1 MIKRF
6 ADRLLKWYCHP
17 DYYSDISGDLEEIY
31 LRNLDDEI
39 SYAGWRH
46 FIQVILLFRP
56 SLLKDFGQDS
66 ILKDTGMLKNYFKI
80 SVRNLMRHKTY
91 TAINVIGLAVGLA
104 AFLLINQYVTYE
116 RSYDSHHRD
125 ADQIYRL
132 TTDMIVDG
140 VLGTR
145 DAMSYNPSGKVLTE
159 GFEEIQEYTL
169 TYNNGGLNTRKDE
182 ELVRETEVKMV
193 DEHFVDFFGFDVL
206 AGHSETML
214 KDPFSLVLTK
224 EKAKFYFGDEDPIGK
239 TIHVFSGFDRPF
251 KVTGIIDEIPRNT
264 HYKFTVLMSISS
276 IQDRLDAEGWRA
288 FNYYTYLRLKPG
300 TNVADLQERMIPVK
314 ETHLGKNP
322 LFFNLQPIQEIHL
335 KSEMTY
341 EPETPGSAKS
351 VNFLEIIS
359 IFILAIA
366 WVNYVN
372 LSTAKAVDRAKEVGL
387 RKVIGAR
394 KVQIRG
400 QFLLESFLINFMG
413 ALLALI
419 AAELAVPFF
428 NQLIGEEILGNLI
441 LNHSFLIKL
450 GIFAL
455 IGTLVSGFY
464 PALFLS
470 NFGIVTVLKGKF
482 RTSKNGIFL
491 RKALVVGQF
500 AASLILIAGTFIV
513 IQQVDYMRTA
523 DIGMNTEQ
531 VVGFRNPRF
540 GNVSFEV
547 VQDRLKSFHNQL
559 RSNPNILGIATTNSL
574 PGGKSNEIGSTSG
587 DSRIVGLTEPV
598 QSTTYIHNVDDAYFS
613 LLDIEILEGRN
624 FNAKMASDSSAV
636 ILNETFVK
644 RAGLKLGD
652 EIINQKL
659 MFGDDPENEK
669 YTIIGVIKDANR
681 SSLQMGVEPT
691 AYFFQPFL
699 SRSMVKLSGNNV
711 RETVAFVENTW
722 KEFFPNSALDYAFL
736 DDRFDQLYA
745 NDKRFGAV
753 FGAFSGFAL
762 LVAILGLFGLSSFM
776 ASQRTKEVGVR
787 KVLGASIPHIVS
799 IFYKEFL
806 ILIGVAALI
815 GLPTVFFTM
824 SGWLSNYAYRIDFPW
839 IVLVLA
845 IVVLLVS
852 AFLTVGYQVW
862 RVAVLN
868 PAKTLKYE

>member
-39 SYAGWRH
+39 SHAGWRH

-159 GFEEIQEYTL
+159 GFEEVQEYTL

-193 DEHFVDFFGFDVL
+193 DEYFVDFFGFDVL

-214 KDPFSLVLTK
+214 KEPFSLVLTK
-224 EKAKFYFGDEDPIGK
+224 EKAKFYFGEEDPIGK
-239 TIHVFSGFDRPF
+239 TIHVFSGFDRAF
-251 KVTGIIDEIPRNT
+251 KVTGVIDEIPRNT
-264 HYKFTVLMSISS
+264 HYKFTMLISIAS

-288 FNYYTYLRLKPG
+288 FNYYTFLRLKPG
-300 TNVADLQERMIPVK
+300 TDVADLEERLIPVK
-314 ETHLGKNP
+314 ETHLKNAP

-394 KVQIRG
+394 KLQIRG
-400 QFLLESFLINFMG
+400 QFLFESFLINLMG

-441 LNHSFLIKL
+441 LNQSFLIKL
-450 GIFAL
+450 GFFAL
-455 IGTLVSGFY
+455 IGTMVSGFY

-482 RTSKNGIFL
+482 RTSKNGVFL

-513 IQQVDYMRTA
+513 IKQVDHMRTA
-523 DIGMNTEQ
+523 DLGMNTDQ
-531 VVGFRNPRF
+531 VLGFRNPRINREEYN
-540 GNVSFEV
+540 GRL
-547 VQDRLKSFHNQL
+547 DRFYNLL
-559 RSNPNILGIATTNSL
+559 RSNPNIVDISTTASL
-574 PGGKSNEIGSTSG
+574 PGGGSNEISSTSG
-587 DSRIVGLTEPV
+587 DSRIIGLSGTV
-598 QSTTYIHNVDDAYFS
+598 TSTTYMHSVDDKYFE
-613 LLDIEILEGRN
+613 LLDVHFLVGRN
-624 FNAKMASDSSAV
+624 FDKQLASDTISV

-644 RAGLKLGD
+644 RAGLEAGERLL
-652 EIINQKL
+652 NQKL
-659 MFGDDPENEK
+659 IFGGDPENTK
-669 YTIIGVIKDANR
+669 YRIVGVIKDANR
-681 SSLQMGVEPT
+681 GSLKNGVEPT
-691 AYFFQPFL
+691 AYFYQPYL
-699 SRSMVKLSGNNV
+699 GRTMVKISSNDISGTIKFI
-711 RETVAFVENTW
+711 ESSW
-722 KEFFPNSALDYAFL
+722 KEIYPNSALEYSFL

-762 LVAILGLFGLSSFM
+762 LVATLGLFGLSSFM

-787 KVLGASIPHIVS
+787 KVLGASIAHIVS

-815 GLPTVFFTM
+815 GMPAVFFSM
-824 SGWLSNYAYRIDFPW
+824 NSWLSNYAYRIDFPW

>member
-31 LRNLDDEI
+31 LRNLDDEF
-39 SYAGWRH
+39 SHAGWRH

-116 RSYDSHHRD
+116 RSYDSHHKD

-159 GFEEIQEYTL
+159 GFEEVQEYTL

-214 KDPFSLVLTK
+214 KEPFSLVLTK
-224 EKAKFYFGDEDPIGK
+224 EKAKFYFGEEDPIGK

-251 KVTGIIDEIPRNT
+251 KVTGVIDEVPRNT
-264 HYKFTVLMSISS
+264 HYKFTMLISITS

-288 FNYYTYLRLKPG
+288 FNYYTFLRLKPG
-300 TNVADLQERMIPVK
+300 TDVADLEERLIPVK
-314 ETHLGKNP
+314 ETHLKNAP

-394 KVQIRG
+394 KLQIRG
-400 QFLLESFLINFMG
+400 QYLFESFLINFMG
-413 ALLALI
+413 AILALI

-441 LNHSFLIKL
+441 LNQSFLIKL
-450 GIFAL
+450 GFFAL
-455 IGTLVSGFY
+455 IGTMVSGFY

-482 RTSKNGIFL
+482 RTSKNGVFL

-513 IQQVDYMRTA
+513 IKQVDHMRTA
-523 DIGMNTEQ
+523 DLGMNTEQ
-531 VVGFRNPRF
+531 VLGFRNPRINREEYN
-540 GNVSFEV
+540 GRL
-547 VQDRLKSFHNQL
+547 DRFYNLL
-559 RSNPNILGIATTNSL
+559 RSNPNIVDISTTASL
-574 PGGKSNEIGSTSG
+574 PGGGSNEISSTSG
-587 DSRIVGLTEPV
+587 DSRIMGLSGTV
-598 QSTTYIHNVDDAYFS
+598 TSTTYMHSVDDKYFE
-613 LLDIEILEGRN
+613 LLDVHFLVGRN
-624 FNAKMASDSSAV
+624 FDKQLASDTISV

-644 RAGLKLGD
+644 RAGLEAGERLL
-652 EIINQKL
+652 NQKL
-659 MFGDDPENEK
+659 VFGDDPENTK
-669 YTIIGVIKDANR
+669 YRIVGVIKDANR
-681 SSLQMGVEPT
+681 GSLKNGVEPT
-691 AYFFQPFL
+691 AYFYQPYL
-699 SRSMVKLSGNNV
+699 GRTMVKISSNDISGTIKFI
-711 RETVAFVENTW
+711 ESSW
-722 KEFFPNSALDYAFL
+722 KEIYPNSALDYSFL

-762 LVAILGLFGLSSFM
+762 LVATLGLFGLSSFM

-787 KVLGASIPHIVS
+787 KVLGASIAHIVS

-806 ILIGVAALI
+806 ILIGIAALI
-815 GLPTVFFTM
+815 GMPAVFFSM
-824 SGWLSNYAYRIDFPW
+824 NSWLSNYAYRIDFPW
-839 IVLVLA
+839 FVMVLA
-845 IVVLLVS
+845 LGVILVS
-852 AFLTVGYQVW
+852 AFFTVGYQVW
-862 RVAVLN
+862 RVAILN

>member
-31 LRNLDDEI
+31 IRNKNNQVGQT
-39 SYAGWRH
+39 GWRH
-46 FIQVILLFRP
+46 LAQVILLFRP
-56 SLLKDFGQDS
+56 SLLKDFGQNS
-66 ILKDTGMLKNYFKI
+66 ILKDTGMLRNYFKI
-80 SVRNLMRHKTY
+80 SVRNLMRHKSY

-104 AFLLINQYVTYE
+104 AFLLIYEYVSYE
-116 RSYDSHHRD
+116 RSYDSFHKNP
-125 ADQIYRL
+125 DQIYRL

-159 GFEEIQEYTL
+159 GFEEVQAYTL
-169 TYNNGGLNTRKDE
+169 SYNTGGLNVRKNE

-193 DEHFVDFFGFDVL
+193 DEHFIDFFGFNVL
-206 AGHSETML
+206 SGHSAAML
-214 KDPFSLVLTK
+214 KDPYSLVLTK
-224 EKAKFYFGDEDPIGK
+224 EKARFYFGDKDPVGQ
-239 TIHVFSGFDRPF
+239 TIHVFSGFDRDF
-251 KVTGIIDEIPRNT
+251 KVTGVIEDVPRNT
-264 HYKFTVLMSISS
+264 HYKFSVLMSISS
-276 IQDRLDAEGWRA
+276 IQDRLDREDWQA

-300 TNVADLQERMIPVK
+300 TDIDDLEQRMIPVK

-322 LFFNLQPIQEIHL
+322 LFFNLQPIQDIHL

-351 VNFLEIIS
+351 VNFLEVIS

-394 KVQIRG
+394 KTQIRG
-400 QFLLESFLINFMG
+400 QFLFESFLINFLG
-413 ALLALI
+413 AMLALI
-419 AAELAVPFF
+419 VAELSVPFF
-428 NQLIGEEILGNLI
+428 NELVGEEILNNLI
-441 LNHSFLIKL
+441 FNQSFLLKL
-450 GIFAL
+450 GLFTV

-482 RTSKNGIFL
+482 RTSKSGVIL
-491 RKALVVGQF
+491 RKTLVVGQF
-500 AASLILIAGTFIV
+500 AASLVLIAGTFIV
-513 IQQVDYMRTA
+513 IQQVDFMRSA
-523 DIGMNTEQ
+523 DLGMNTEQ
-531 VVGFRNPRF
+531 VVGFRNPHLAGDEETNQERIRAF
-540 GNVSFEV
+540 YNE
-547 VQDRLKSFHNQL
+547 LK
-559 RSNPNILGIATTNSL
+559 SNPNIVDLASTNSL
-574 PGGKSNEIGSTSG
+574 PGGASNAISSTSG
-587 DSRIVGLTEPV
+587 DSRIVGMTEPL
-598 QSTTYIHNVDDAYFS
+598 QATTYIHSVDDGYFD
-613 LLDIEILEGRN
+613 LLEVQILMGRN
-624 FNAKMASDSSAV
+624 FDSRIASDSNSV

-644 RAGLKLGD
+644 RAGLQVGD
-652 EIINQKL
+652 DIINQKL
-659 MFGDDPENEK
+659 MFGSDPENTK
-669 YTIIGVIKDANR
+669 YTIVGIIKDANR
-681 SSLQMGVEPT
+681 GSLKTGVEPT
-691 AYFFQPFL
+691 AYFLQPVL
-699 SRSMVKLSGNNV
+699 SRTLVRLSGNEI
-711 RETVAFVENTW
+711 RETVAFVEETW
-722 KEFFPNSALDYAFL
+722 AKFFPTSALEYGFL

-745 NDKRFGAV
+745 NDRRFGAV

-787 KVLGASIPHIVS
+787 KVLGASIPHIVG

-806 ILIGVAALI
+806 LLIGMAAFI
-815 GLPTVFFTM
+815 GFPAVFFTM
-824 SGWLSNYAYRIDFPW
+824 NSWLSNYAYRIDFPW
-839 IVLVLA
+839 FVLILA
-845 IVVLLVS
+845 LALIIFS
-852 AFLTVGYQVW
+852 AFMTVGYQVW

>member
-1 MIKRF
+1 MIKRL

-31 LRNLDDEI
+31 LRNLDAEI
-39 SYAGWRH
+39 SRAGWRH

-80 SVRNLMRHKTY
+80 SVRNLMRHKSY

-116 RSYDSHHRD
+116 RSYDSFHKG

-145 DAMSYNPSGKVLTE
+145 DAMSHNPSGKVLTE
-159 GFEEIQEYTL
+159 GFEEVQEYTL
-169 TYNNGGLNTRKDE
+169 TYNNGGLTTRKDE

-193 DEHFVDFFGFDVL
+193 DEHFIDFFGFDVL
-206 AGHSETML
+206 AGDSKSML
-214 KDPFSLVLTK
+214 SDPFTIVLTK
-224 EKAKFYFGDEDPIGK
+224 EKAKFYFGDDDPIGK
-239 TIHVFSGFDRPF
+239 TIHVFSGFDKDF
-251 KVTGIIDEIPRNT
+251 KVTGVIDEVPRNT
-264 HYKFTVLMSISS
+264 HYKFNVLISIST
-276 IQDRLDAEGWRA
+276 IQDRLKQEGWRA

-300 TNVADLQERMIPVK
+300 TNVADLEERMIPTK
-314 ETHLGKNP
+314 ETHLGDNP
-322 LFFNLQPIQEIHL
+322 LFFNLQPIQDIHL
-335 KSEMTY
+335 QSDMTY
-341 EPETPGSAKS
+341 EPESPGSAKS
-351 VNFLEIIS
+351 VDFLEIIS

-400 QFLLESFLINFMG
+400 QFLFESFLINLMG

-419 AAELAVPFF
+419 AAEITVPFF

-441 LNHSFLIKL
+441 LNQQFLLKL
-450 GIFAL
+450 GFFAL
-455 IGTLVSGFY
+455 VGTLVSGFY

-482 RTSKNGIFL
+482 RTSKNGVFL

-500 AASLILIAGTFIV
+500 AASLVLIAGTFIV
-513 IQQVDYMRTA
+513 IRQVDYMRSA
-523 DIGMNTEQ
+523 DMGMNIDQ
-531 VVGFRNPRF
+531 VMTFRNPRIS
-540 GNVSFEV
+540 GEEYAGKLSSFY
-547 VQDRLKSFHNQL
+547 NQL
-559 RSNPNILGIATTNSL
+559 GSNPNIEGISSTGSL
-574 PGGKSNEIGSTSG
+574 PGGASNEISSTSG
-587 DSRIVGLTEPV
+587 NSRIIGLSEPV
-598 QSTTYIHNVDDAYFS
+598 ASTTYIHSIDDEYLR
-613 LLDIEILEGRN
+613 LLDIDFLAGRN
-624 FNAKMASDSSAV
+624 VDKQLVSDSTAV
-636 ILNETFVK
+636 ILNETFLK
-644 RAGLKLGD
+644 RAGLEVGD
-652 EIINQKL
+652 ELLNQKL
-659 MFGDDPENEK
+659 MFGDDPENTK
-669 YTIIGVIKDANR
+669 YRIIGVIKDANR
-681 SSLQMGVEPT
+681 GSLKSGVEPT
-691 AYFFQPFL
+691 AYFYEPYL
-699 SRSMVKLSGNNV
+699 GRTMVKISSNDISG
-711 RETVAFVENTW
+711 TVKFIEATW
-722 KEFFPNSALDYAFL
+722 QEAFPNSALEYAFI
-736 DDRFDQLYA
+736 DERFEQLYA

-762 LVAILGLFGLSSFM
+762 LVATLGLFGLSSFM

-815 GLPTVFFTM
+815 GLPAVFFTM
-824 SGWLSNYAYRIDFPW
+824 NEWLSNYAYHIDFPW
-839 IVLVLA
+839 LVLVFALLL
-845 IVVLLVS
+845 VVVS
-852 AFLTVGYQVW
+852 AFITVGYQVW
-862 RVAVLN
+862 RVAILD